1 MKLLN
6 ESSNIPY
13 EGFFWVINDSV
24 IGVVSE
30 VPQYNY
36 EYSLNGK
43 THKNT
48 WSNFKS
54 DFPVNDN
61 SVDFDY
67 FPRGRVIVDPNYDS
81 DGKFIDYSCM
91 VFLDKCINNDECK
104 KKIVDYYNLDLKSV
118 HNISWMMLSERAGIE
133 HYVCNNCKNK

>member
-1 MKLLN
+1 MKLLKEN
-6 ESSNIPY
+6 SNIPY
-13 EGFFWVINDSV
+13 EGFFWIINDRV
-24 IGVVSE
+24 IGIVSE

-48 WSNFKS
+48 WSNFKN
-54 DFPVNDN
+54 DFPVNGN

-67 FPRGRVIVDPNYDS
+67 FPRGRVMVDPNYDS
-81 DGKFIDYSCM
+81 DGKFLDYSCM
-91 VFLDKCINNDECK
+91 VFLDKCINNEECK

>member
-1 MKLLN
+1 MKLLKEN
-6 ESSNIPY
+6 SNIPY

-36 EYSLNGK
+36 EYALNGK
-43 THKNT
+43 THESN
-48 WSNFKS
+48 WSNFKN
-54 DFPVNDN
+54 DFPVDGD

-67 FPRGRVIVDPNYDS
+67 FPRGRVMVDPNYDS
-81 DGKFIDYSCM
+81 DGKFLDYSCM
-91 VFLDKCINNDECK
+91 VFLDRCINNDECK